1 MSQEPRHRTGTGAAE
16 PPSRTVVV
24 AGAGPSGLLLAG
36 DLAAAGVHVVV
47 LERRPEGVSNLTRAF
62 GVHARTLELLDAR
75 GLADE
80 LVPTGQVI
88 RELRLFGAIPFDIG
102 QLPSR
107 FPFLLVTPQYEVEK
121 LLLRRAL
128 EQGATIRYGTEVHGL
143 TQDADGVTVSV
154 RDTDTDTDADTDA
167 DADPGRDTGTGG
179 ARGETTVRAAYLVGA
194 DGVRSAV
201 REALGLPF
209 PGKVVIR
216 SVALADVKFTEEPEL
231 VVRVHGTGDAFGFIA
246 PFGDGWWR
254 VGGWDRAH
262 RGQPDDSPLEFE
274 ELRSIIERAFGS
286 DYGMHD
292 PRWLSRF
299 HSDERQVPRYRVGR
313 VFLAG
318 DAAHQHSPAGGQG
331 MNTGLQDAANLGW
344 KLAAVL
350 GGWGD
355 DTLLDSYHSERHPI
369 GRAVLRTSGLNLRL
383 AMAHNPLEVALRTLR
398 KLVVTHVRP
407 VTRQAVGEITGIG
420 YSYPAPR
427 GAGRDV
433 GRRAPDLEL
442 DAGRLYE
449 LLREGRFVLALPA
462 AAAAGAAAD
471 TRPADDDP
479 ADLLPGLADR
489 KDRLVV
495 ARRTPP
501 TDGGGDGNGGAAT
514 DAVLVRPDGYVAWAG
529 PATADAVQ
537 AGLAP
542 WIG

>member
-1 MSQEPRHRTGTGAAE
+1 MSQEDPPRSGDGMPTAPKSPHPA
-16 PPSRTVVV
+16 PFPVVV
-24 AGAGPSGLLLAG
+24 AGAGPTGLLLAG
-36 DLAAAGVHVVV
+36 DLAAAGVPVEV

-75 GLADE
+75 GLTDE

-88 RELRLFGAIPFDIG
+88 RELRLFGAIPFDLG
-102 QLPSR
+102 TLASR
-107 FPFLLVTPQYEVEK
+107 YPFLLVTPQYEVEK

-128 EQGATIRYGTEVHGL
+128 EHGAVIRYGAEVTGL
-143 TQDADGVTVSV
+143 AQDADGVTVSV
-154 RDTDTDTDADTDA
+154 RE
-167 DADPGRDTGTGG
+167 TGDG
-179 ARGETTVRAAYLVGA
+179 AGEVRTVRASYLVGA

-216 SVALADVKFTEEPEL
+216 SVALADVKFTERPEL

-254 VGGWDRAH
+254 VGGWERSGREAAEDA
-262 RGQPDDSPLEFE
+262 PLEFE

-286 DYGMHD
+286 DFGMHD

-313 VFLAG
+313 VLLAG

-350 GGWGD
+350 GGWAGD
-355 DTLLDSYHSERHPI
+355 ALLDSYHDERHPV

-383 AMAHNPLEVALRTLR
+383 AMAHNPFEVALRTVR

-407 VTRQAVGEITGIG
+407 VTRQAVGEITGVG
-420 YSYPAPR
+420 YAYPAPR
-427 GAGRDV
+427 GAHRLV
-433 GRRAPDLEL
+433 GRRAPDLPLER
-442 DAGRLYE
+442 GRLYE
-449 LLREGRFVLALPA
+449 VLRGGRFVLVLPA
-462 AAAAGAAAD
+462 ADAAGSD
-471 TRPADDDP
+471 GGE
-479 ADLLPGLADR
+479 LPGAARR

-495 ARRTPP
+495 ARSA
-501 TDGGGDGNGGAAT
+501 GGDLAPGEAA
-514 DAVLVRPDGYVAWAG
+514 LVRPDGYFAWAG
-529 PATADAVQ
+529 PAGPGAIE
-537 AGLAP
+537 AGISP
-542 WIG
+542 WVG